1 MKALRIFTSSHLC
14 ILGSPKIL
22 KALCIVASSH
32 LGVSIFLKPLRIF
45 ASSHLGGLYCTAV
58 LRCYASIFDSL
69 SVSSELIISFIII
82 IMNSIT
88 KRLLYLWGTVV
99 STWPLGHSL
108 AECDVPVPGIP
119 GTGNFQERKT
129 FRKKIPQRKTEKK
142 PYGTY
147 RYENVTKVWV
157 GDECAPSEL
166 RSQAETQIQAQYDT
180 VTQIQYDPNTQ
191 EHKYSMT
198 QIHKN
203 TNTV

>member
-1 MKALRIFTSSHLC
+1 MEESLNGGDGNPFSENRVCESSPYKPKHLMH
-14 ILGSPKIL
+14 
-22 KALCIVASSH
+22 SSTN
-32 LGVSIFLKPLRIF
+32 K
-45 ASSHLGGLYCTAV
+45 
-58 LRCYASIFDSL
+58 
-69 SVSSELIISFIII
+69 
-82 IMNSIT
+82 
-88 KRLLYLWGTVV
+88 
-99 STWPLGHSL
+99 HSL
-108 AECDVPVPGIP
+108 QRCGYVPVPGIP